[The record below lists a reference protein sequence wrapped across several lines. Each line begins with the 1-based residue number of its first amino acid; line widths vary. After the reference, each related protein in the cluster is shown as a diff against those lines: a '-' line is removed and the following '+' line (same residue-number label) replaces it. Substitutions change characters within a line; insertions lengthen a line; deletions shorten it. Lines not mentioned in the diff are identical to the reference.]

1 MTHEHIAMVAL
12 LIAQAI
18 TLYALWLTHQSGEWW
33 RKAWLR
39 DSAELLHWKR
49 NAVQRDPKTGRYV
62 KKDKR
67 PKPTTTI
74 EL

>member
-1 MTHEHIAMVAL
+1 MTQHEIAIITL
-12 LIAQAI
+12 LAI
-18 TLYALWLTHQSGEWW
+18 EAVTLYALWLTHQSGEWW

-39 DSAELLHWKR
+39 DNAELLEWKR

-67 PKPTTTI
+67 NG
-74 EL
+74 

>member
-1 MTHEHIAMVAL
+1 MTHEQIAIIAL
-12 LIAQAI
+12 LIAQALSI
-18 TLYALWLTHQSGEWW
+18 YAIWLTQQSGEWF

-49 NAVQRDPKTGRYV
+49 HGLLRDPKTGRYI

-67 PKPTTTI
+67 
-74 EL
+74 

>member
-1 MTHEHIAMVAL
+1 MTHEQIAMIAL

-18 TLYALWLTHQSGEWW
+18 TLYALWLTQQTGEWF

-39 DSAELLHWKR
+39 DSAELLEWKR

-67 PKPTTTI
+67 
-74 EL
+74 

>member
-12 LIAQAI
+12 LIAQAM

-39 DSAELLHWKR
+39 DSAELLEWKR
-49 NAVQRDPKTGRYV
+49 SAVQRNPKTGRYV

-67 PKPTTTI
+67 
-74 EL
+74 

>member
-1 MTHEHIAMVAL
+1 MTHEHIAMIAL
-12 LIAQAI
+12 LIAQSL

-39 DSAELLHWKR
+39 DSAELLEWKR

-62 KKDKR
+62 KKVKR
-67 PKPTTTI
+67 NG
-74 EL
+74 